1 MVMIKRLKEYEK
13 LKYKTNI
20 SSSDSVND
28 GLDWCLNNLG
38 ERWCPI
44 EKRSN
49 KWSCSWM
56 GWHNDQSVYQFS
68 FAEEKDFMMF
78 KLKFS

>member
-1 MVMIKRLKEYEK
+1 MKEYEK

-28 GLDWCLNNLG
+28 GLAWCRKNLG
-38 ERWCPI
+38 ERWCPV

-56 GWHNDQSVYQFS
+56 GWYDDQSVYKFS
-68 FAEEKDFMMF
+68 FAEEKDLVMF
-78 KLKFS
+78 KLKFC